1 MVYCQDCKTQNVPDA
16 SACQQCGVDLLP
28 PEGNA
33 SRIVRL
39 VFFSLVGAGL
49 LYAGFQFKD
58 DFFIYG
64 SYTLGIL
71 LIGRGVWEMFR
82 NTPIYKRYEIRAN
95 RHYKVDPR
103 QAIDDLNMAIDHAP
117 HKIPFTITNLGKRI
131 GWSLGMAW
139 NYLRGVRVKPT
150 LTLRDL
156 IVSKEKRRLI
166 SKMLKL
172 QMKLDQQQ
180 AVHEMVKEI
189 RLTDQMERGDSLRKA
204 IPNRLISM
212 GMKLGEQVN
221 IDKVKGTEKDVQIH
235 WLYYSYVVEA
245 NIGKLIGKRIASDA
259 LEGMQEGLR
268 QNKVTGAIGN
278 QLGIERIGMWR
289 KHELK
294 AVAYCFFCC
303 QSVEV
308 EFQLDLNPK
317 GNCSETNLK
326 SIEKCP
332 FGENHELS
340 WPVFVTPDEA
350 DEMKKAL
357 QQRMAIAQN

>member
-1 MVYCQDCKTQNVPDA
+1 MIHCQSCKTQNVPDA

-28 PEGNA
+28 SEGNA

-39 VFFSLVGAGL
+39 VFFSLFGIGFIAAGL
-49 LYAGFQFKD
+49 QFKN

-64 SYTLGIL
+64 SYALGAL
-71 LIGRGVWEMFR
+71 SIGRGVWEMFR
-82 NTPIYKRYEIRAN
+82 TTPVYRCYEIRSN
-95 RHYKVDPR
+95 RHMKLDHQ
-103 QAIDDLNMAIDHAP
+103 QALNDLNMAINHAP
-117 HKIPFTITNLGKRI
+117 HKIPFTLTNFFKRV
-131 GWSLGMAW
+131 GWNVGMAY
-139 NYLRGVRVKPT
+139 NYLRGMRVKPT
-150 LTLRDL
+150 LKLKDL
-156 IVSKEKRRLI
+156 IVGKEKKRLI
-166 SKMLKL
+166 SKRLKL

-180 AVHEMVKEI
+180 AVRELVKEI
-189 RLTDQMERGDSLRKA
+189 RLTNQMERGDSLRKA
-204 IPNRLISM
+204 IPNRLISL

-221 IDKVKGTEKDVQIH
+221 IDKVKGTEKEIQIH
-235 WLYYSYVVEA
+235 WLHYSYVVEA
-245 NIGKLIGKRIASDA
+245 NIGKLVGNRIASGS

-268 QNKVTGAIGN
+268 QTKVTGAIGN

-294 AVAYCFFCC
+294 AVAYCFYCN

-317 GNCSETNLK
+317 GNCSETTLV

-332 FGENHELS
+332 FGANHELS
-340 WPVFVTPDEA
+340 WPVFVTPDET

-357 QQRMAIAQN
+357 QQRMAVVQN